1 MHVHVYTFYACAC
14 ACVQNTF
21 EFADVGTRLGVTR
34 ASTSENIADA
44 HVSLHCES
52 LEPVRTSCGCRPCG
66 NVLFDLCGYVRGSAV
81 PQRSAM
87 RKYRNRR
94 YGMHVHV
101 RVFFLV
107 VVVRAG
113 FANDLSRPCNDRCF
127 ATVSPYTFASH
138 QLCSVFGMAIFVPC
152 FACLSYHTCH

>member
-21 EFADVGTRLGVTR
+21 EFADVGTRLGMTR

-44 HVSLHCES
+44 HVSLRCES

-101 RVFFLV
+101 RVFLCCLLTISLARATTDALQLYPHIRLRLINYVRFLEWQYLYRV
-107 VVVRAG
+107 LRVYLITLVIEL
-113 FANDLSRPCNDRCF
+113 N
-127 ATVSPYTFASH
+127 
-138 QLCSVFGMAIFVPC
+138 
-152 FACLSYHTCH
+152 SYR